1 MREIIY
7 NLKITNL
14 IIYHGKSEMLRKNCR
29 SLRNKKKKKD
39 KKMIAG
45 RLKKQ
50 MFEMSIKGCVI
61 QNYLI
66 YRYSTVK
73 RNKYKFYSNLS

>member
-14 IIYHGKSEMLRKNCR
+14 VIYHGKSEMLRKNCR
-29 SLRNKKKKKD
+29 SLRIIVIKRKKD

-45 RLKKQ
+45 RLKKANVRNVDQ
-50 MFEMSIKGCVI
+50 R
-61 QNYLI
+61 L
-66 YRYSTVK
+66 RYSK
-73 RNKYKFYSNLS
+73 LSHLSI